1 MQKILTTALNYIP
14 PVFSKRS
21 FDKDAIA
28 NQQKE
33 LLTHHHPTTSTI
45 SAIYRVKN
53 GASTIE
59 LAVAS
64 IAPIADEIILV
75 DNNSDDQTLT
85 LMRRIQEKLSRSI
98 NVKVFEYKNPIAVYG
113 PGYST
118 RVKEAPDTSIAKY
131 YEFAYSK
138 ATSDYLLKA
147 DAGCIFF
154 PHAIEA
160 LKEKVRSNIPVIRYR
175 GMEMYGQLMP
185 YEPSLVSR
193 AEYNGF
199 IDKEEYEIISL
210 KHPSKKYNPRALL
223 LRPAF
228 IQIKRIATV
237 IDTIQ
242 DRKPTNEQ
250 R

>member
-1 MQKILTTALNYIP
+1 MQKILTAALNYIP

-21 FDKDAIA
+21 FNKDVVGLH
-28 NQQKE
+28 QQE
-33 LLTHHHPTTSTI
+33 LLTNHCRADETI

-53 GASTIE
+53 GESTIE

-75 DNNSDDQTLT
+75 DNNSDDQTLA
-85 LMRRIQEKLSRSI
+85 LMRRIQEKLSESI
-98 NVKVFEYKNPIAVYG
+98 DVKVFEYKNRIAVYG

-118 RVKEAPDTSIAKY
+118 RVKEAPDTSIARY
-131 YEFAYSK
+131 YEYAYSK
-138 ATSDYLLKA
+138 ASSDYLLKA

-154 PHAIEA
+154 PHAIKA
-160 LKEKVRSNIPVIRYR
+160 LKEKVRSKVPVIRFR

-193 AEYNGF
+193 KEYNGF
-199 IDKEEYEIISL
+199 TDKEEYETISL
-210 KHPSKKYNPRALL
+210 KHPLKKYNPRAIL

-228 IQIKRIATV
+228 IQIKRIAAV
-237 IDTIQ
+237 PYILQ
-242 DRKPTNEQ
+242 SKRK
-250 R
+250 